1 MKTFTTYAE
10 KKAKQFLNLLQG
22 YTKGIR
28 FTAILIL
35 LLMGVNNAWAAS
47 EGSSWYDW
55 ASSENVYFD
64 NTNSSYTNV
73 SMLIGRQWN
82 YGSDGVG
89 SSGVNFT
96 KVANTN
102 NLYHAATTW
111 NKYNT
116 LLFIDAKD
124 WGWEGNKVTQRYTY
138 ADNYTNTNNINING
152 TELFYAASST
162 KGATLNHQD
171 LSGYAA
177 LNSQQTIQSVV
188 DGTVANSKATISI
201 TSYKMTAHKTT
212 TEQTATLGTG
222 TDVSYIT
229 AARTATTTLTVGTV
243 ATGYQF
249 DGWYAAETG
258 GTALSTSTTYT
269 YYPTAATTV
278 YARFST
284 KQHTVLFGVH
294 SSGHGSLTAKV
305 GSTSISSDSKVNYG
319 STIEFT
325 AKPDP
330 GYQIEGWY
338 KDSNCTTSLGNGT
351 NNTYTVTVTT
361 GTNVHVKFEAI
372 PVNSHNITYTTQGTG
387 WTYGNSNPTT
397 AEEGATVTFVV
408 NPTAGY
414 RVSVSSD
421 GPALTGPNAN
431 NQYTFTMP
439 TKDVK
444 ITVDAKPEQYT
455 VTLDKRSGTGGTS
468 SVTATYAAAMPS
480 ITKPTRTGYTF
491 NGYYD
496 ATSGGTKY
504 YNADGSSAKNWDK
517 TSNTT
522 LYARWTAKQYTITY
536 KDQNNATFSGTHANG
551 YPTKHTYGT
560 ATTLKTATKTGY
572 TFDGWFTTSACTG
585 TAVTSL
591 GATDYTSNITLYAK
605 WTELPPTTIY
615 IKSDGSYADFKW
627 NYNSVAYDME
637 KVDCDGTY
645 YTADILGGVR
655 EITLTGSN
663 NFTTTTLTVPTD
675 DKKLYDLTSTTHLY
689 LKPNSN
695 WKADGARFAAA
706 FLNNDKSTT
715 EWVSMDSHDADT
727 YKCAIPDGT
736 WKYVIFCRMNG
747 SKPENNW
754 DNKWN
759 QTGDLTIPTDGKNL
773 FDKPNGTWDGATTS
787 WSAIYDNNRWT
798 TFEAPTL
805 NVQVNITGKGSI
817 VIDGETYTSITTG
830 TETFAFTKA
839 SGENIAVGAITPADR
854 WAYNNDAQITM
865 CDETIDL
872 AASHTINGPATINL
886 SFTQTKCE
894 VVFNLGIP
902 KGVPIPNWTI
912 NNQYIAPRDTVVKPT
927 VGEINGYL
935 FGGWYTTG
943 EYSDATLYNF
953 GTPVTK
959 DIVLHAR
966 WVRYEECIFFKNNLN
981 WDKIYV
987 YTFTGDVWGDKGVTP
1002 KNNRNNFGQMT
1013 RIGLSDVYYYILK
1026 DLNGFSHI
1034 AFSDYDM
1041 SNYNEFYEHN
1051 AIYRA
1056 DRQDKMQLFI
1066 PERDQTAEKT
1076 NKTSYFSS
1084 GIWMKYNSTES
1095 GYKWSSDKN
1104 SWNTDN
1110 NPFTA
1115 PITGGYTFT
1124 VKVSLSGNTTYQF
1137 KINNVNGDWYSE
1149 PRTMTQDD
1157 CTNWWFKPESD
1168 PNKNAKIEPNVTGE
1182 YLFTI
1187 SLGDGKVMVS
1197 LEYPLSV
1204 GDYRL
1209 AYQDNTD
1216 DSFHPGH
1223 YIRKRSTGTY
1233 RDTTSFFVFHDKA
1246 PVILLQ
1252 ECTAIDPATGTAT
1265 WETDNTDSVSVE
1277 ATSVY
1282 NFVLQQTDSRAELLT
1297 DATHLYTG
1305 EFYIRTDAAEGGWD
1319 YFRQTANLMNFSTYA
1334 SDHEHFTHYFCRWI
1348 TANKNVKFTIGNDY
1362 SLCISD
1368 TLDGDDLIRKENVAE
1383 GSLPVDANVRFTWD
1397 NRNNTITRAYIA
1409 GSAWTRDRFLVL
1421 QGNDQLKDT
1430 LGNAFIE
1437 GELESDRDGLHAN
1450 EVMFTDLGNWIY
1462 QTDVNVN
1469 AQTLIRLIATYNES
1483 VQYFKG
1489 SEAKPI
1495 NLLSTTASKDYK
1507 VRLIYDFK
1515 TNHLVVAWLAGGNT
1529 VDGEDQELGADMM
1542 IIRHNQNG
1550 AEQLQ
1555 FNPNSNTLSG
1565 VGTGYAVMTFDKYF
1579 LNNLDE
1585 EGNELPEKKSQYERA
1600 FYWVSF
1606 PFDVK
1611 LRDVFGFGEYGQH
1624 WIMEYYDGAARAAN
1638 GYWIDSDTYW
1648 KYITNLDYILKAG
1661 QGYVLCLNL
1670 NKMGTSSTVF
1680 TNTSEVSLYF
1690 PSTSPLQ
1697 TITGAVTTAIVPEHK
1712 CTIERDYRYIYD
1724 SNWNL
1729 IGVPGYKDIASVGV
1743 GGSAHE
1749 GLEDP
1754 NVTEECI
1761 NFYYRYIPAD
1771 DKYEA
1776 TNNPQTNN
1784 FQTMFAY
1791 MVQYAGTVEWSAPEF
1806 VKGIAARRIGDMPS
1820 EYTLRLELYQSDA
1833 SADQTIVKLK
1843 EQDATA
1849 DFDLNVDMTK
1859 IFNSGLNIY
1868 TLTGTQNI
1876 QVAGNALPMA
1886 KTTVPVGVRIA
1897 TAGEYTFRMPDG
1909 TDGINVILVDNQTG
1923 AHTDM
1928 LYDEYTV
1935 TLDAGTFENRFYL
1948 IVDPDRAATS
1958 VENVGNDAQGD
1969 DLNGNDA
1976 TGVKKYIIDGHLII
1990 RTADAV
1996 YDAQGQ
2002 RL

>member
-28 FTAILIL
+28 MTALLIL
-35 LLMGVNNAWAAS
+35 LLMGVGNAWAANLYLLPNS
-47 EGSSWYDW
+47 NWTQ
-55 ASSENVYFD
+55 ANARFAAYFFG
-64 NTNSSYTNV
+64 NGEKWV
-73 SMLIGRQWN
+73 SM
-82 YGSDGVG
+82 S
-89 SSGVNFT
+89 
-96 KVANTN
+96 
-102 NLYHAATTW
+102 
-111 NKYNT
+111 
-116 LLFIDAKD
+116 
-124 WGWEGNKVTQRYTY
+124 E
-138 ADNYTNTNNINING
+138 
-152 TELFYAASST
+152 
-162 KGATLNHQD
+162 
-171 LSGYAA
+171 
-177 LNSQQTIQSVV
+177 
-188 DGTVANSKATISI
+188 
-201 TSYKMTAHKTT
+201 
-212 TEQTATLGTG
+212 
-222 TDVSYIT
+222 
-229 AARTATTTLTVGTV
+229 
-243 ATGYQF
+243 
-249 DGWYAAETG
+249 
-258 GTALSTSTTYT
+258 
-269 YYPTAATTV
+269 
-278 YARFST
+278 
-284 KQHTVLFGVH
+284 
-294 SSGHGSLTAKV
+294 
-305 GSTSISSDSKVNYG
+305 
-319 STIEFT
+319 
-325 AKPDP
+325 
-330 GYQIEGWY
+330 
-338 KDSNCTTSLGNGT
+338 
-351 NNTYTVTVTT
+351 TVTV
-361 GTNVHVKFEAI
+361 N
-372 PVNSHNITYTTQGTG
+372 
-387 WTYGNSNPTT
+387 
-397 AEEGATVTFVV
+397 
-408 NPTAGY
+408 
-414 RVSVSSD
+414 
-421 GPALTGPNAN
+421 
-431 NQYTFTMP
+431 
-439 TKDVK
+439 
-444 ITVDAKPEQYT
+444 
-455 VTLDKRSGTGGTS
+455 
-468 SVTATYAAAMPS
+468 
-480 ITKPTRTGYTF
+480 
-491 NGYYD
+491 
-496 ATSGGTKY
+496 GTKY
-504 YNADGSSAKNWDK
+504 YKVAVPS
-517 TSNTT
+517 
-522 LYARWTAKQYTITY
+522 
-536 KDQNNATFSGTHANG
+536 G
-551 YPTKHTYGT
+551 YPK
-560 ATTLKTATKTGY
+560 
-572 TFDGWFTTSACTG
+572 
-585 TAVTSL
+585 
-591 GATDYTSNITLYAK
+591 
-605 WTELPPTTIY
+605 
-615 IKSDGSYADFKW
+615 
-627 NYNSVAYDME
+627 
-637 KVDCDGTY
+637 
-645 YTADILGGVR
+645 
-655 EITLTGSN
+655 
-663 NFTTTTLTVPTD
+663 
-675 DKKLYDLTSTTHLY
+675 
-689 LKPNSN
+689 
-695 WKADGARFAAA
+695 
-706 FLNNDKSTT
+706 
-715 EWVSMDSHDADT
+715 
-727 YKCAIPDGT
+727 
-736 WKYVIFCRMNG
+736 VIFCRMNP
-747 SKPENNW
+747 SNSTNNW
-754 DNKWN
+754 NNKWN

-773 FDKPNGTWDGATTS
+773 FSIPSGAWDGSTTS
-787 WSAIYDNNRWT
+787 WGNIELTITYKDQGNVNFSGTHGSGAPTKHKYDGGGTTLKSATKTGYTFAGWFTSSDCSGTAVTSLGATAYTADITLYAKWTPNTYTVSFDNNGGTGTMSSQSFTYDKAQNLTANTFNRTNYSFNGWNTKANGTGTNYTDKASVKNLTTTNNGTVTLYAQWKENTVKVTITTNGHGTTNPDKETNVGVISGCEIIATPDPGYRFVNWTTEDAGITIATPNSNKTTITATAAGTITANFELIPPTTVYLKPNSNWKSDNARFAAYVWTDGVGSEWIDMKDVGCSGDYYYCEVPAKYTKVIFGRMNPSTTANNFNDGVKWNQTGDQTIPTDNKVLFTITTWDSGSWGTYTAPSYNITLNPTVGGLIEVTPTGGSATTTNTSVTVNTKVKVTLLPNTGYATGTAKIKIGSNSEETLVDGQEYEICANTTITAEFIPTNPTPVYLKVAGHNWKNDNAWFAIYWWNSSGDGWRKMTAVDCNGDYYYGEVAAGAANFAFVRLIPEGHTDYNAGTNGDGMDWSNKWAQT
-798 TFEAPTL
+798 VDLLLPSESSNLYTVGSKSGEKYIGSWSAYSAPTYDATI
-805 NVQVNITGKGSI
+805 NITGKGSI
-817 VIDGETYTSITTG
+817 IVDGETYTGTSEGTT
-830 TETFAFTKA
+830 TLKIN
-839 SGENIAVGAITPADR
+839 NIALNHTIEVGAITPAER
-854 WAYNNDAQITM
+854 WAYSDNA
-865 CDETIDL
+865 TIKIGTNEQTAL
-872 AASHTINGPATINL
+872 TESTTHTICGPTTINL
-886 SFTQTKCE
+886 TFDQTKCE

-912 NNQYIAPRDTVVKPT
+912 NNQYIDPGDTVVKPT

-959 DIVLHAR
+959 DIKLHAR

-987 YTFTGDVWGDKGVTP
+987 YTFTGDVWSEKGVTP

-1013 RIGLSDVYYYILK
+1013 RIGLSDVYYYILT
-1026 DLNGFSHI
+1026 DLNGFAHI

-1066 PERDQTAEKT
+1066 PQRDQVAKKT

-1084 GIWMKYNSTES
+1084 GLWMKYNSNES
-1095 GYKWSSDKN
+1095 GYKWSSDRN
-1104 SWNTDN
+1104 GWSADI

-1115 PITGGYTFT
+1115 PVTGGYTFT
-1124 VKVSLSGNTTYQF
+1124 VKVTLSGATLYKF
-1137 KINNVNGDWYSE
+1137 KLNDINGHWYG
-1149 PRTMTQDD
+1149 RIGTMTQDD
-1157 CTNWWFKPESD
+1157 CTDWWFE
-1168 PNKNAKIEPNVTGE
+1168 NKEWGANDDNGNAKIQPNVTGE
-1182 YLFTI
+1182 YLFTLY
-1187 SLGDGKVMVS
+1187 LGDGKVMVS

-1223 YIRKRSTGTY
+1223 YIRKRSIEY
-1233 RDTTSFFVFHDKA
+1233 KDTVSFFIHHNNQ
-1246 PVILLQ
+1246 PQILLQ
-1252 ECTAIDPATGTAT
+1252 HCTAIDPATGTAT
-1265 WETDNTDSVSVE
+1265 WETDNTYSVNVE

-1489 SEAKPI
+1489 SEAEPI

-1579 LNNLDE
+1579 LNNLNE
-1585 EGNELPEKKSQYERA
+1585 EGNELPDKKSQYERA

-1648 KYITNLDYILKAG
+1648 KYITNLDYTLKAG

-1690 PSTSPLQ
+1690 PSASPLQ

-1754 NVTEECI
+1754 NVTEDCI
-1761 NFYYRYIPAD
+1761 NFYYRYIPATN
-1771 DKYEA
+1771 KYEA

-1806 VKGIAARRIGDMPS
+1806 VKGIAARRTGDMPS

-1833 SADQTIVKLK
+1833 SADQTIIKLQ

-1935 TLDAGTFENRFYL
+1935 TLDAGTFENRFHL

-1958 VENVGNDAQGD
+1958 VENVGNEAQGD
-1969 DLNGNDA
+1969 EVNGNDA
-1976 TGVKKYIIDGHLII
+1976 TGVKKYIIDGRLII
-1990 RTADAV
+1990 RTNGNTF
-1996 YDAQGQ
+1996 DAQGHK
-2002 RL
+2002 L

>member
-28 FTAILIL
+28 ITAILIL
-35 LLMGVNNAWAAS
+35 LLMGVSNAWAFNVTAN
-47 EGSSWYDW
+47 YY
-55 ASSENVYFD
+55 VYFEKPSD
-64 NTNSSYTNV
+64 WTNV
-73 SMLIGRQWN
+73 SLLLGHSTWSQGYNM
-82 YGSDGVG
+82 
-89 SSGVNFT
+89 T
-96 KVANTN
+96 KISNTN
-102 NLYHAATTW
+102 LYYWKTVSWSGASE
-111 NKYNT
+111 YY
-116 LLFIDAKD
+116 FIDAKD
-124 WGWEGNKVTQRYTY
+124 WGGEGNSPTNRKGYASHASSKFTTNFSKYHLFNSTKAIKNDASSYATAVNRTQTIKAQIKNGTNWVDATVVPADLKASTY
-138 ADNYTNTNNINING
+138 A
-152 TELFYAASST
+152 L
-162 KGATLNHQD
+162 
-171 LSGYAA
+171 
-177 LNSQQTIQSVV
+177 
-188 DGTVANSKATISI
+188 
-201 TSYKMTAHKTT
+201 TS
-212 TEQTATLGTG
+212 E
-222 TDVSYIT
+222 T
-229 AARTATTTLTVGTV
+229 AAGAKSASLTKNSTTVSATVSAAYSATVSLSCSNV
-243 ATGYQF
+243 LAGYTF
-249 DGWYAAETG
+249 DGWYDANG
-258 GTALSTSTTYT
+258 NKITSNSYT
-269 YYPTAATTV
+269 VSDAHTV
-278 YARFST
+278 YARFT
-284 KQHTVLFGVH
+284 INQHTVSYGVC
-294 SSGHGSLTAKV
+294 STTRWGSIKLNSETAITTTGTKTLNY
-305 GSTSISSDSKVNYG
+305 GTSIS
-319 STIEFT
+319 FT
-325 AKPDP
+325 ATPNT
-330 GYQIEGWY
+330 GYQVEGWY
-338 KDSNCTTSLGNGT
+338 SNSGCTSKITAAGTSTTYNAGT
-351 NNTYTVTVTT
+351 LTANKTVY
-361 GTNVHVKFEAI
+361 VKFEAI
-372 PVNSHNITYTTQGTG
+372 PANSHNITYTTQGTG
-387 WTYGNSNPTT
+387 WTYGASNPTS

-414 RVSVSSD
+414 RVDVSSD
-421 GPALTGPNAN
+421 GPTLTGPNAN

-444 ITVDAKPEQYT
+444 ITVDAKPEQYN

-468 SVTATYAAAMPS
+468 SVTATYLAAMPT
-480 ITKPTRTGYTF
+480 ITPPTRTGYTF
-491 NGYYD
+491 NGYFD

-645 YTADILGGVR
+645 YTANILGGVE
-655 EITLTGSN
+655 EITITGSN
-663 NFTTTTLTVPTD
+663 DFTTTTLTVPTD
-675 DKKLYDLTSTTHLY
+675 GKTLYDLTSTNITHLY

-695 WKADGARFAAA
+695 WTQSNARFAAY
-706 FLNNDKSTT
+706 FFGDGE
-715 EWVSMDSHDADT
+715 EWVNMTAVTGQSGLYEVT
-727 YKCAIPDGT
+727 IPTGKSYT
-736 WKYVIFCRMNG
+736 SVIFCRMNPSSNTNG
-747 SKPENNW
+747 W
-754 DNKWN
+754 TQDTQLWN
-759 QTGDLTIPTDGKNL
+759 QTNDLKIPTDGKNQYTVAAGAWS
-773 FDKPNGTWDGATTS
+773 KGSGTWST
-787 WSAIYDNNRWT
+787 IYDNSKWT

-805 NVQVNITGKGSI
+805 ELRINITGKGSI
-817 VIDGETYTSITTG
+817 VIDGETYTSDTDTKTFTISKAISASIT
-830 TETFAFTKA
+830 
-839 SGENIAVGAITPADR
+839 IDDIIPADR

-912 NNQYIAPRDTVVKPT
+912 NNQYIDPRDTVVKPT

-959 DIVLHAR
+959 DIELYAR

-987 YTFTGDVWGDKGVTP
+987 YTFTGDVWGNNIGVTP

-1104 SWNTDN
+1104 GWSTDI

-1223 YIRKRSTGTY
+1223 YIKKRSIDY
-1233 RDTTSFFVFHDKA
+1233 KDTVSFFVHHDQQ
-1246 PVILLQ
+1246 PQIVLQ
-1252 ECTAIDPATGTAT
+1252 HCTAIDPATATAT
-1265 WETDNTDSVSVE
+1265 WETDNTYSVNVE

-1334 SDHEHFTHYFCRWI
+1334 SVHEHFTHYFCRWI

-1579 LNNLDE
+1579 LNNLDK
-1585 EGNELPEKKSQYERA
+1585 EGNELPDNEKKSQYERA

-1648 KYITNLDYILKAG
+1648 KYITNLDYTLKAG

-1690 PSTSPLQ
+1690 PSASPLQ

-1761 NFYYRYIPAD
+1761 NFYYRYIPAT
-1771 DKYEA
+1771 DKYVA

-1833 SADQTIVKLK
+1833 SADQTIIKLQ

-1849 DFDLNVDMTK
+1849 DFDLNIDMTK

-1909 TDGINVILVDNQTG
+1909 TDGISVILLDNQTG
-1923 AHTDM
+1923 AHTNM
-1928 LYDEYTV
+1928 LLDEYTV
-1935 TLDAGTFENRFYL
+1935 TLDAGTYENRFSL
-1948 IVDPDRAATS
+1948 SVDPNRSATS
-1958 VENVGNDAQGD
+1958 VENIFGDGNEEND
-1969 DLNGNDA
+1969 DKA